1 MERRTRTQETRY
13 TMALGYAY
21 GAKDHAPTNSE
32 AGRRAMVTSSMD
44 FATWYAMNETNNLED
59 AWEGFSA
66 LTPKAQREMAE
77 RHKTLPYISVAYSG
91 D

>member
-1 MERRTRTQETRY
+1 MERRTRSQEQRY

-21 GAKDHAPTNSE
+21 GAKDYAPVNSE

-44 FATWYAMNETNNLED
+44 FAMWYAAQSPNNLED
-59 AWEGFSA
+59 CWETFSREN
-66 LTPKAQREMAE
+66 PVRQREMSKRVA
-77 RHKTLPYISVAYSG
+77 TLPYISVAYVG

>member
-21 GAKDHAPTNSE
+21 GAKDHAPTSSK

-44 FATWYAMNETNNLED
+44 FAMWYASHTVNLEEG
-59 AWEGFSA
+59 WERFTA
-66 LTPKAQREMAE
+66 LPPNVQREVANKV
-77 RHKTLPYISVAYSG
+77 RTLPYISVAYVG
-91 D
+91 E

>member
-1 MERRTRTQETRY
+1 MERRTRSQEQRY

-44 FATWYAMNETNNLED
+44 FAMWYASQSPNNLED
-59 AWEGFSA
+59 CWETFSSERSETQRA
-66 LTPKAQREMAE
+66 LAKAVA
-77 RHKTLPYISVAYSG
+77 TLPYISVAYTG

>member
-1 MERRTRTQETRY
+1 MERRTRSQEQRY

-44 FATWYAMNETNNLED
+44 FAMWFAAQAANLED
-59 AWEGFSA
+59 CWETFSSERPETQRA
-66 LTPKAQREMAE
+66 LAKAVA
-77 RHKTLPYISVAYSG
+77 TLPYISVAYSG

>member
-1 MERRTRTQETRY
+1 MERRTRSQEQRY

-44 FATWYAMNETNNLED
+44 FAMWFAAQAANLED
-59 AWEGFSA
+59 CWETFSRLHPA
-66 LTPKAQREMAE
+66 RQRELAE
-77 RHKTLPYISVAYSG
+77 RYKTLPYISVAYSG